1 MQCLAQRRSKR
12 NIQKE
17 KIKKQIGDENISFI
31 LSFIYLVNGL
41 TNATSQNIAWCPK
54 HQIVKSVLSVR
65 RHYPKKRG
73 RFTENLSIY
82 LSSPAPNSPL
92 QNPSN
97 FGATVSHWPLY
108 ILLFYFFLILTGWMR
123 GALCVA
129 TRLYILYLAADE
141 SISGWEF
148 LLLIPKSPQVAI
160 AVRVPSLSQTDLFK
174 NSLYLIGILDII

>member
-1 MQCLAQRRSKR
+1 M
-12 NIQKE
+12 
-17 KIKKQIGDENISFI
+17 
-31 LSFIYLVNGL
+31 NGL

-54 HQIVKSVLSVR
+54 HPTVKSVLSVR
-65 RHYPKKRG
+65 RHYPKRG

-97 FGATVSHWPLY
+97 FGATASHWLLY
-108 ILLFYFFLILTGWMR
+108 ILLFFFFLILTRWMR

-148 LLLIPKSPQVAI
+148 LLLIPKSPQYNKRHRCPKLKSTSITLAANNTRKNTVCPVLFII
-160 AVRVPSLSQTDLFK
+160 ADTDCPGVLCVRNF
-174 NSLYLIGILDII
+174 Y

>member
-1 MQCLAQRRSKR
+1 M
-12 NIQKE
+12 
-17 KIKKQIGDENISFI
+17 
-31 LSFIYLVNGL
+31 NGR

-54 HQIVKSVLSVR
+54 HPTVKSVLSVR
-65 RHYPKKRG
+65 RHYPKRRG

-92 QNPSN
+92 ENPSN
-97 FGATVSHWPLY
+97 FGATASHWLLY
-108 ILLFYFFLILTGWMR
+108 ILLFFFFLILTGWMR

-148 LLLIPKSPQVAI
+148 LLLIPKSPHIQSVWESEVPQDWRDAI
-160 AVRVPSLSQTDLFK
+160 LV
-174 NSLYLIGILDII
+174 SLYKEGLEVRLQQF